1 MTLTYNE
8 AIEQF
13 KYSHSAFLEV
23 NKDDIVAIR
32 TAWNDY
38 THFLL
43 EDEIITEEQYNTWDQ
58 PF

>member
-1 MTLTYNE
+1 MTFNE
-8 AIEQF
+8 AVEQF
-13 KYSHSAFLEV
+13 KYSHSAFLEAK
-23 NKDDIVAIR
+23 KDDTVAIR

-43 EDEIITEEQYNTWDQ
+43 EDGEITEEQYNTWEQ

>member
-1 MTLTYNE
+1 MTFNE
-8 AIEQF
+8 AVDQF
-13 KYSHSAFLEV
+13 KYSHSAFLEA
-23 NKDDIVAIR
+23 KRDDVVAIR

-43 EDEIITEEQYNTWDQ
+43 EDGIITEEQYNTWDQ

>member
-1 MTLTYNE
+1 MTFNE
-8 AIEQF
+8 AVEQF
-13 KYSHSAFLEV
+13 KYSHSAFLEAK
-23 NKDDIVAIR
+23 KDDVIAIR